1 MAPRAKK
8 TPSARQRKS
17 VTPTDDAGD
26 AAVKQIKIQ
35 WEKEPVRTQQ
45 LVDYLNGHEE
55 YRIALF
61 SDSTKEAK
69 SQYCC
74 KIINKSSAS
83 KSDVYNIMKYSK
95 AINNHI
101 GNLKNKYQAFNCE
114 LGVIGSDLCYDDVE
128 TSSHLWNLIKKLK
141 EIPHINV
148 MVKSSNPGTQHG
160 EDTARFF
167 STSGKYGEEVVPPT
181 PLAEHLG
188 VPSQPVA
195 LNSTAM
201 LVPSPI
207 PPPPSSGSLPLPSF
221 AHPPLPTACG
231 SSSETSSLM
240 DPDFVGTGK
249 EDDTLE
255 PLTPEAYRS
264 GGWGCRFKT

>member
-128 TSSHLWNLIKKLK
+128 TSSHLWNLI
-141 EIPHINV
+141 
-148 MVKSSNPGTQHG
+148 T
-160 EDTARFF
+160 
-167 STSGKYGEEVVPPT
+167 
-181 PLAEHLG
+181 
-188 VPSQPVA
+188 
-195 LNSTAM
+195 
-201 LVPSPI
+201 
-207 PPPPSSGSLPLPSF
+207 
-221 AHPPLPTACG
+221 CG